1 MFGIGPQEV
10 VLIVLLL
17 LVVFGPAKAA
27 GMARELGQW
36 VNEAHR
42 PVEELKNE
50 LASSGTD
57 EESKNEA
64 PHPLEGQ
71 NIRAV
76 AVEEDGNE
84 AATTNIYHS
93 EDKQRASSAR
103 SDSGMSS
110 EAKSPE

>member
-36 VNEAHR
+36 VNEARR

-57 EESKNEA
+57 EESKGEA
-64 PHPLEGQ
+64 PHPLEEQ
-71 NIRAV
+71 NNRAGGV
-76 AVEEDGNE
+76 REEGNE
-84 AATTNIYHS
+84 AATANASHS
-93 EDKQRASSAR
+93 ENKQRASSAR
-103 SDSGMSS
+103 SGTGMSS
-110 EAKSPE
+110 EGRTPQ